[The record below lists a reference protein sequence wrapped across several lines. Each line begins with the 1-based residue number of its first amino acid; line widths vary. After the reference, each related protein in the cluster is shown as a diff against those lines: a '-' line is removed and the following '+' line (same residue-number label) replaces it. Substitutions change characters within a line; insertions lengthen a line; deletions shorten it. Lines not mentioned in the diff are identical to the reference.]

1 MRLLKRLTVISLLM
15 LPCCYASAQSAN
27 GESIVISEN
36 ATELG
41 KVDLSEVNR
50 ISFTEEALS
59 VDKKDGTNERYS
71 YKATVSFIDNS
82 TDGIGK
88 AEAVANNVRVYAR
101 ENLIYIEG
109 AEQGRGVCPQRHAV
123 SRGGTVERSA
133 RGCERAPEG
142 HLCAQGGQR
151 LLQVQEIRTACQST
165 SFWLRRHRRTTSLV
179 PLFL

>member
-41 KVDLSEVNR
+41 VHIDGFKLVLGRPGNR
-50 ISFTEEALS
+50 QWTSAAEAEELL
-59 VDKKDGTNERYS
+59 KTFKLKENERYS

-109 AEQGRGVCPQRHAV
+109 AEQGRVEVFALNGTQCLAV
-123 SRGGTVERSA
+123 AQWSGQPVDVSA
-133 RGCERAPEG
+133 LPKGIYVLKVGNA
-142 HLCAQGGQR
+142 
-151 LLQVQEIRTACQST
+151 
-165 SFWLRRHRRTTSLV
+165 SFK
-179 PLFL
+179 FKK

>member
-71 YKATVSFIDNS
+71 YKATVSFIDNRTDARKTRFDRRPYFLNLKEASPTLS
-82 TDGIGK
+82 T
-88 AEAVANNVRVYAR
+88 
-101 ENLIYIEG
+101 
-109 AEQGRGVCPQRHAV
+109 
-123 SRGGTVERSA
+123 
-133 RGCERAPEG
+133 
-142 HLCAQGGQR
+142 
-151 LLQVQEIRTACQST
+151 
-165 SFWLRRHRRTTSLV
+165 
-179 PLFL
+179 

>member
-41 KVDLSEVNR
+41 KVDLSEINR

-88 AEAVANNVRVYAR
+88 AEAVANNVRVHAR

-109 AEQGRGVCPQRHAV
+109 AEQGRIEVYALNGTQCLAV
-123 SRGGTVERSA
+123 AQWNGQPVDVSA
-133 RGCERAPEG
+133 LPKGIYVLKVGNA
-142 HLCAQGGQR
+142 
-151 LLQVQEIRTACQST
+151 
-165 SFWLRRHRRTTSLV
+165 SFK
-179 PLFL
+179 FKK

>member
-109 AEQGRGVCPQRHAV
+109 AEQGRVEVFALNGTQCLAV
-123 SRGGTVERSA
+123 AQWSRPSVERTA
-133 RGCERAPEG
+133 EG
-142 HLCAQGGQR
+142 HLCAEGGQR

>member
-15 LPCCYASAQSAN
+15 LPCCYTSAQSAN

-101 ENLIYIEG
+101 ENLIY
-109 AEQGRGVCPQRHAV
+109 
-123 SRGGTVERSA
+123 
-133 RGCERAPEG
+133 
-142 HLCAQGGQR
+142 
-151 LLQVQEIRTACQST
+151 
-165 SFWLRRHRRTTSLV
+165 RRR
-179 PLFL
+179 

>member
-41 KVDLSEVNR
+41 KVDLSEVHR

-109 AEQGRGVCPQRHAV
+109 AEQGRVEVFALNGTQCLAVAQWSGQPVDVSALPKGVYVLKVGDA
-123 SRGGTVERSA
+123 
-133 RGCERAPEG
+133 
-142 HLCAQGGQR
+142 
-151 LLQVQEIRTACQST
+151 
-165 SFWLRRHRRTTSLV
+165 SFK
-179 PLFL
+179 FKK

>member
-88 AEAVANNVRVYAR
+88 AEAVANKAVRP
-101 ENLIYIEG
+101 EEDNMLTISTD
-109 AEQGRGVCPQRHAV
+109 GRILDR
-123 SRGGTVERSA
+123 
-133 RGCERAPEG
+133 
-142 HLCAQGGQR
+142 
-151 LLQVQEIRTACQST
+151 
-165 SFWLRRHRRTTSLV
+165 
-179 PLFL
+179 

>member
-50 ISFTEEALS
+50 ISFTE
-59 VDKKDGTNERYS
+59 
-71 YKATVSFIDNS
+71 
-82 TDGIGK
+82 
-88 AEAVANNVRVYAR
+88 AVANNVRVYAR

-109 AEQGRGVCPQRHAV
+109 AEQGRIEVYALNGTQCLAV
-123 SRGGTVERSA
+123 AQWSGQPVDVSA
-133 RGCERAPEG
+133 LPKGIYVLKVGNA
-142 HLCAQGGQR
+142 
-151 LLQVQEIRTACQST
+151 
-165 SFWLRRHRRTTSLV
+165 SFK
-179 PLFL
+179 FKK